1 MSIDLTEDTI
11 TAAAVAAFDNTKDP
25 RARELFQALVRYIHD
40 FAREVRLTDEE
51 WFTAMDFLVRV
62 GQMSSPTRQ
71 EFILLS
77 DVLGLSVLVD
87 LINHH
92 RGQFATESTLL
103 GPFFIENRPRVP
115 NGADISGGVP
125 GVPLFVT
132 GRVLDQDGKPVAGAH
147 VDTWHSDGDGFYD
160 VQMPEKLHDRP
171 AMRALLTTDAE
182 GRFWYRSITPKY
194 YPVPTDGPVGE
205 IMRASE
211 RSPIRPE
218 HIHFWLQAPGYDPL
232 ITMLFRGDDPYLTT
246 DPVFGAKRALVVEFA
261 RHAPGVAPDGTAV
274 DVPFQTV
281 DWTFT
286 LLRQRTVQAA

>member
-1 MSIDLTEDTI
+1 MSIDLTEETI
-11 TAAAVAAFDNTKDP
+11 TGAVQQTFDNTSDV
-25 RARELFQALVRYIHD
+25 RAKELFATLVRYLHD

-62 GQMSSPTRQ
+62 GQKSSPTRQ

-92 RGQFATESTLL
+92 RGPFATESTLL
-103 GPFFIENRPRVP
+103 GPFFIENRPKVP
-115 NGADISGGVP
+115 NGADISGGVA
-125 GVPLFVT
+125 GIPLFVT
-132 GRVLDQDGKPVAGAH
+132 GRVVDPEGNPVAGVH
-147 VDTWHSDGDGFYD
+147 VDTWHSDGDGYYD
-160 VQMPEKLHDRP
+160 VQMPEKLHDQP
-171 AMRALLTTDAE
+171 AMRALLTTAAD
-182 GRFWYRSITPKY
+182 GRFRYRSIAPKY

-205 IMRASE
+205 IMRVSG

-218 HIHFWLQAPGYDPL
+218 HIHFRLQAPGYDPL
-232 ITMLFRGDDPYLTT
+232 ITMLFRGDDSHLTT
-246 DPVFGAKRALVVEFA
+246 DPVFGAKRSLVVDFV
-261 RHAPGVAPDGTAV
+261 RHEPGVAPDGTVV

-286 LLRQRTVQAA
+286 LVPRSDSRNG